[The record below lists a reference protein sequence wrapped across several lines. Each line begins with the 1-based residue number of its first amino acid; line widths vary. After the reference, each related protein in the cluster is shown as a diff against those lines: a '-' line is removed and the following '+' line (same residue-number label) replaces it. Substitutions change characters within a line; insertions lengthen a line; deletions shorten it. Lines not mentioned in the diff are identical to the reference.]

1 MWAVFEYCPLLLY
14 IKRRNFMKINSI
26 VPLWRKYT
34 LSIEEAAEYFR
45 IGINKLRNLA
55 NENKDADWILWN
67 SNRAQIKRKKFED
80 FIDSVN
86 YI

>member
-1 MWAVFEYCPLLLY
+1 
-14 IKRRNFMKINSI
+14 MKINSI

-34 LSIEEAAEYFR
+34 LSIGEAAEYFR